1 MSVSL
6 SVTGNNNQTM
16 EFHFTDTELD
26 HVKGLIKGRSTV
38 PIILSS
44 FQVVRTYNA
53 SVFAQDLLLPTVIQ
67 HAWKVNNI
75 ALKIIA
81 VAFAFALDLA
91 TLPIR
96 LLRCIPRAIA
106 NSKQDEHPL
115 LTLIKEK
122 APEKSFY
129 AKNHVVA
136 KMIWRE
142 QETDPSINFLMGEVT
157 TDQKEKIVNVNFIEL
172 HPHKDSEIFET
183 RSKSSRWTL

>member
-6 SVTGNNNQTM
+6 SVTGNNNQTI
-16 EFHFTDTELD
+16 EFHFTDNELD

-44 FQVVRTYNA
+44 FQVVRTHSA
-53 SVFAQDLLLPTVIQ
+53 SMFAQDLLLPTVIQ

-75 ALKIIA
+75 VLKIVA

-96 LLRCIPRAIA
+96 LLRCIPRAVA
-106 NSKQDEHPL
+106 NSKQEEHPL
-115 LTLIKEK
+115 LTLIKDK
-122 APEKSFY
+122 VSDNSFY
-129 AKNHVVA
+129 ARNHVVA
-136 KMIWRE
+136 KMTWRE

-157 TDQKEKIVNVNFIEL
+157 TDQKEKTVNVNFIEL
-172 HPHKDSEIFET
+172 HPHEDSGIFET
-183 RSKSSRWTL
+183 RSKKVQWAD